1 MTDDL
6 ERDLQPLLT
15 AKAAE
20 AAGAPIA
27 PNDILR
33 RARRR
38 QMRNVV
44 FVSALA
50 VVLIGGA
57 IGGAMTISS
66 HETHRTPGATG
77 QRSFDLPTE
86 GPNPGQTSLVL
97 ATGVQDGQGWTL
109 RATSDPTAG
118 LGLDFGYDGL
128 GSGGSDL
135 SPIRP
140 GETFR
145 GYGGSSSPE
154 YPNNDRTK
162 PPLPMAINGEVT
174 ADTATV
180 DLRLDWGSTIHAE
193 IYPVPDELVGGVKAF
208 VAFVP
213 ADVLVKAGDL
223 IAYDEAGNEIGRTYL
238 DLSPLSLYPK
248 VMEQS
253 SPQAVAVM
261 KELQLAG
268 AVVGRYF
275 DVHGSFS
282 GLSPQT
288 ASAIS
293 SQVAYNTSETAI
305 AGEVSIRVSGPQRLV
320 LASVTPDGDVYSAC
334 FGYGPS
340 ADLYGRNDTSDPFGC
355 TNGWLNPSGSPF
367 PNSMKVIA
375 SGNDA
380 VGGLWDLTLIPTDT
394 ETDLEFTI
402 GTLQTD
408 MPLHALGADDIGRPA
423 VVGEDEAMSP
433 GPLPTA
439 VYGVASERVARME
452 LRMDDGRVF
461 VPDLYPI
468 PPGTFDVAQ
477 AFIVLVPRNER
488 VSGTLIA
495 FDASD
500 GVLQRQTV
508 AAVPVPIP
516 SPQG

>member
-6 ERDLQPLLT
+6 GRDLQPLLT

-27 PNDILR
+27 PVEVLR

-38 QMRNVV
+38 RLRNAV
-44 FVSALA
+44 FVSSLV

-66 HETHRTPGATG
+66 HEMRRTPGGAG
-77 QRSFDLPTE
+77 QRSLVLPTE
-86 GPNPGQTSLVL
+86 GPNPGETSLVL
-97 ATGVQDGQGWTL
+97 ATGEQDGQGWTL
-109 RATSDPTAG
+109 SATSDPNVG
-118 LGLDFGYDGL
+118 LGLEFGYDGL
-128 GSGGSDL
+128 GPGGGDL

-162 PPLPMAINGEVT
+162 PPLPMAIDGEVISR
-174 ADTATV
+174 AARV

-193 IYPVPDELVGGVKAF
+193 VYAVPDELVRGVKAF

-238 DLSPLSLYPK
+238 DLSPLALSPK
-248 VMEQS
+248 VMEES

-275 DVHGSFS
+275 DIHGSFS
-282 GLSPQT
+282 GLNPQT

-293 SQVAYNTSETAI
+293 SQVAYNTSPTAI
-305 AGEVSIRVSGPQRLV
+305 TGEVSIRVSGPQRLV
-320 LASVTPDGDVYSAC
+320 LASVAPGGDVYSAC

-340 ADLYGRNDTSDPFGC
+340 ADVYGRNDTSDPFEC
-355 TNGWLNPSGSPF
+355 TNGWLNASASPF
-367 PNSMKVIA
+367 ANPMKVIA
-375 SGNDA
+375 SGDDP

-402 GTLQTD
+402 GTLQVD
-408 MPLHALGADDIGRPA
+408 MPLNALGADDIGRPA
-423 VVGEDEAMSP
+423 VAGEDEAMSH

-439 VYGVASERVARME
+439 VFGVTSERVDRME
-452 LRMDDGRVF
+452 LRTDDGRVF
-461 VPDLYPI
+461 VPELSPI
-468 PPGTFDVAQ
+468 PRGTFDLTQ

-495 FDASD
+495 FDGSG
-500 GVLQRQTV
+500 GVLQRRAV
-508 AAVPVPIP
+508 AAVPVPAL
-516 SPQG
+516 SPPG